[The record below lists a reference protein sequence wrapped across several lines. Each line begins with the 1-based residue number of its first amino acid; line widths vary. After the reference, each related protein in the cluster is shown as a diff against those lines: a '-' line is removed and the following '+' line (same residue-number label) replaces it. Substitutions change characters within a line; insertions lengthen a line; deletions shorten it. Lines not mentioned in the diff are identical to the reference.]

1 MDQIKN
7 DCVEQT
13 KKKRSQNNNNNNH
26 HSFQRDKEP
35 RASHSTILAG
45 ISTLLSAISMSSS
58 SSSPPTQKDLD
69 CAFLARNSLFPLKIQ
84 RDGSHPTQFP
94 AAEAAARV
102 RDAAM
107 EQHPERAASSF
118 FPRRIVVVHDIN
130 NPTELQWNG
139 QPDISNRQASFEV
152 IPKLLSVSCRICGE
166 KRGKEAGVGGPAYV
180 QKKADGEREI
190 ILCSDKLLKRDYTP
204 SKIPD
209 QTPQSLVAVETA
221 LAHHVTKVGQE
232 VARERAMAKDA
243 TSSTATTEPA
253 CPELAAMEVLAARAA
268 ECYYS
273 QTKGEWGQK
282 ASQVKRGPNLGHAGF
297 SWYPEMVRN
306 MLQNRCV
313 RAVATQATA
322 QTFKGRE
329 ARKCVAG
336 AMSQG

>member
-1 MDQIKN
+1 
-7 DCVEQT
+7 
-13 KKKRSQNNNNNNH
+13 
-26 HSFQRDKEP
+26 
-35 RASHSTILAG
+35 
-45 ISTLLSAISMSSS
+45 MSSS
-58 SSSPPTQKDLD
+58 PPPPTQKDLD
-69 CAFLARNSLFPLKIQ
+69 CAFLARDSLFPLKIQ

-139 QPDISNRQASFEV
+139 QPDISNNKASFEV
-152 IPKLLSVSCRICGE
+152 IPKLLSVSCRICGD
-166 KRGKEAGVGGPAYV
+166 KGGKGAAPAYV

-190 ILCSDKLLKRDYTP
+190 VLCSDKLLKRDYTP

-221 LAHHVTKVGQE
+221 LAHHVTKVGLE
-232 VARERAMAKDA
+232 VAKERTISKGS
-243 TSSTATTEPA
+243 TSNTTTADFT
-253 CPELAAMEVLAARAA
+253 CPDLAAMEVLAARAA
-268 ECYYS
+268 ECYYN
-273 QTKGEWGQK
+273 QTKGEWGQN

-313 RAVATQATA
+313 RAVATRATA

-329 ARKCVAG
+329 ARKCVAD
-336 AMSQG
+336 AMAKGW